1 MQDPPPVFDLLNELA
16 AFATAVGQILSG
28 NGVDWHVRP
37 DGEEWSLTE
46 VIWHLLDVEHEVHQ
60 SRFRDLI
67 DRENVFLPGATS
79 DDWVAQREYQKRD
92 GRQALLDFLLARQQ
106 TLTLLGTIE
115 DDTVWE
121 RRGRHAYF
129 GPTSL
134 HELLY
139 LAVQHDRAHWE
150 QIQALCDQMN

>member
-1 MQDPPPVFDLLNELA
+1 MQDPPPVPDLLNELA
-16 AFATAVGQILSG
+16 AFATAVGQALAG
-28 NGVDWHVRP
+28 DAVDWHGRP
-37 DGEEWSLTE
+37 ADEEWSLTE

-67 DRENVFLPGATS
+67 DQENAFLPGATA
-79 DDWVAQREYQKRD
+79 DDWVTEREYQKRD
-92 GRQALLDFLLARQQ
+92 GRQALYDFMLARQQ
-106 TLTLLGTIE
+106 TLALLATVE
-115 DDTVWE
+115 TDDIWE

-139 LAVQHDRAHWE
+139 LAVQHDRAHWQ
-150 QIQALCDQMN
+150 QIQSLLAS